1 MDNYQYV
8 DRKMM
13 KWVPFNALLE
23 HSDYLKAMLDGKE
36 LREKPV
42 LSEDQYNELNY
53 KLEESYINKY
63 AVTLIIYESGLLKRV
78 KGVISLI
85 DINNHLLFID
95 GTAVE
100 ASKIIEI
107 IV

>member
-23 HSDYLKAMLDGKE
+23 HSDYIKAMVEGKE
-36 LREKPV
+36 LRDKPI

-63 AVTLIIYESGLLKRV
+63 NVTVIVYETGHLQHV

-85 DINNHLLFID
+85 DIHNHLLFID
-95 GTAVE
+95 GKAVE
-100 ASKIIEI
+100 ATKIVEI